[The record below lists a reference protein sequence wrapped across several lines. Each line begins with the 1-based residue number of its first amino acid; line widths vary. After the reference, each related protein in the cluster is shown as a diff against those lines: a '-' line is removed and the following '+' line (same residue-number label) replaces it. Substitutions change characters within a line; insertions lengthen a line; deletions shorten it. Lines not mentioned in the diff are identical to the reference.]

1 MMCGGSVSARVR
13 ALLLIVPILSLGC
26 ATAARAELTIEPGSF
41 HFTAS
46 SDQAGGHADLTTS
59 FAFVADGTGDAHG
72 NLRNVEVELPPGFVG
87 YPPSVATCTQ
97 AQLLSHA
104 GPGSSS
110 PVECPVD
117 SQIGTIEMVLY
128 AKGNSSHADVSPVY
142 NMVPG
147 PGQTAVFGFNVL
159 GLVTSNIVFSVRPG
173 DFGLSTLNANVS
185 GNVEIDAVSLTV
197 WGVPGDPI
205 HNPQRG
211 EICVREEC
219 EHGGLSAGMN
229 PTPFL
234 SNPTSCTVEPLKARL
249 RVEAWQIQPPQEAEA
264 TVGPFEGCE
273 DLGFDPA
280 LAVNPESHAPVTPTG
295 YTVDLTVP
303 PDDEPEGVATSDVR
317 KTVVAFP
324 PGVVL
329 SPSAATGLEACTGAQ
344 VGLGN
349 SEPVRCP
356 EPSRIGTATVTTPA
370 LNDKLTGGLYLG
382 APPSGPITGP
392 PYRVFLTLAGDGVS
406 IKLAGTVA
414 ANPATGQ
421 LTTAFANTPQLP
433 FSELELHINGGSR
446 APLANPASCGL
457 FEAKSDITP
466 WTSPFEADSM
476 LTSTLEI
483 TGCQAPRF
491 APTFVAG
498 TTSNQAGGYTP
509 LTVTFSRE
517 DADQNL
523 AGLTVTTPPGLS
535 GNLSKIS
542 LCGEPQAAEGT
553 CPEASR
559 IGELIAGAGPGP
571 EPFFIRGGKV
581 FITGPYHGAPFGL
594 SIDVPERAGP
604 FDLGSGACDC
614 EVVRATVNLD
624 PHTAQLTV
632 SNGALPTTKD
642 GIPFQV
648 KTVNVDINRPEF
660 VFNPTSC
667 NPMSVDGTLSS
678 TQGATAAVS
687 SHFQVT
693 NCAALAFNP
702 AFKVSTSAHTSRLH
716 GASLTAKLSFPSAP
730 QGTQADIA
738 RVKVELPKQLPS
750 RLTTLQKACTAATFE
765 TDPAN
770 CPISSI
776 VGYAKAIT
784 PILPVPLEGPA
795 FFVSHGGE
803 AFPSLI
809 VVLQGYGVTVDLV
822 GTTFISKHG
831 ITSSTFKTVPDVP
844 VGSFEL
850 TLPEGRFSALGASLP
865 AKANGSFCG
874 QKLAMPTE
882 FVAQNGAEIRE
893 STPISVTGCRKAKR
907 ASKASRARKAGRAR
921 GAGHRN
927 SERGGN
933 R

>member
-1 MMCGGSVSARVR
+1 MMFIDTVAARVR
-13 ALLLIVPILSLGC
+13 ALLLIAAVVSLGC
-26 ATAARAELTIEPGSF
+26 VAAARAELAIEPRSF
-41 HFTAS
+41 SFTAS
-46 SDQAGGHADLTTS
+46 SNQAGAHADLTTS
-59 FAFVADGTGDAHG
+59 FAFVNSEEGNAHG
-72 NLRNVEVELPPGFVG
+72 NLRNVEVELPPGFAG

-97 AQLLSHA
+97 AQLLTASETDQFA
-104 GPGSSS
+104 
-110 PVECPVD
+110 VQCPAD
-117 SQIGTIEMVLY
+117 SQIGTIETVLKVEPGEP
-128 AKGNSSHADVSPVY
+128 ARVLNPVY

-147 PGQTAVFGFNVL
+147 PGQTAVFGFNTL
-159 GLVTSNIVFSVRPG
+159 GIVTSNIVFSVRPG
-173 DFGLSTLNANVS
+173 DFGLSTFNANVPGS
-185 GNVEIDAVSLTV
+185 AEIDAVSLTV
-197 WGVPGDPI
+197 WGVPGDPV
-205 HNPQRG
+205 HDEHRG
-211 EICVREEC
+211 QICINGVC
-219 EHGGLSAGMN
+219 QYGGLSASTN
-229 PTPFL
+229 PAPFL
-234 SNPTSCTVEPLKARL
+234 SNPTNCTAEPLKARL

-280 LAVNPESHAPVTPTG
+280 LALNPESHAPVSPTG

-317 KTVVAFP
+317 KTEVTFP
-324 PGVVL
+324 AGVVL
-329 SPSAATGLEACTGAQ
+329 SPSAATGLEACTKAQ

-370 LNDKLTGGLYLG
+370 LNDKLTGGLYLA
-382 APPSGPITGP
+382 APPSGTITAP
-392 PYRVFLTLAGDGVS
+392 PYGVFLTLAGDGVS
-406 IKLAGTVA
+406 IKLAGTVETD
-414 ANPATGQ
+414 PTTGQ
-421 LTTAFANTPQLP
+421 LTTTFANTPQLP

-446 APLANPASCGL
+446 APLANPATCGL

-466 WTSPFEADSM
+466 WTSPAEPDRL
-476 LTSTLEI
+476 LTSGFEI
-483 TGCQAPRF
+483 TGCAPPRF
-491 APTFVAG
+491 TPSFAAG

-535 GNLSKIS
+535 GNLSKIP

-614 EVVRATVNLD
+614 EVVRATVNLN
-624 PHTAQLTV
+624 PQTAQLTV
-632 SNGALPTTKD
+632 SNGALPTIKD

-667 NPMSVDGTLSS
+667 NPMSVIGTLSS
-678 TQGATAAVS
+678 TEGASAQVTN
-687 SHFQVT
+687 HFQVT

-702 AFKVSTSAHTSRLH
+702 AFKVSTSGHTSRAD
-716 GASLTAKLSFPSAP
+716 GASLDAKLSFPSTP
-730 QGTQADIA
+730 QGAEANIA
-738 RVKVELPKQLPS
+738 RVKVELPKRLPS
-750 RLTTLQKACTAATFE
+750 RLKTLEKACAAATFE
-765 TDPAN
+765 ADPAN
-770 CPISSI
+770 CPATSI
-776 VGYAKAIT
+776 VGRAKAIT

-850 TLPEGRFSALGASLP
+850 TLPEGPFSALA
-865 AKANGSFCG
+865 ANGNLCKG
-874 QKLAMPTE
+874 KLTMPTE
-882 FVAQNGAEIRE
+882 FVAQNGAVIHH
-893 STPISVTGCRKAKR
+893 STKIAVTGCPKKKTLHKAHRKAK
-907 ASKASRARKAGRAR
+907 KK
-921 GAGHRN
+921 
-927 SERGGN
+927 
-933 R
+933 